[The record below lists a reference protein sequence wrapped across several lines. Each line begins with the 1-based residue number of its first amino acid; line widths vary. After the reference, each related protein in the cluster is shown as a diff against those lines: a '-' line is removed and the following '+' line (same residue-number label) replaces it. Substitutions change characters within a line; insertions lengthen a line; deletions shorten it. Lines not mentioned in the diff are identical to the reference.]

1 MASVTIEISNITKR
15 FGRYLALD
23 DVSISLAE
31 GSLVGLV
38 GPNGAGKTTLMR
50 VCAGVISG
58 GRAMAIGQDGNT
70 RPARVSALFNNRDL
84 YDHLSGYDNLK
95 LECVLQRRDTN
106 EIARLSEYLGLHA
119 FLRKKVGTY
128 SLGMRQ
134 RLAFARALVSP
145 PDLLLLDEPTIGLD
159 PSAKEEI
166 FQLLQK
172 LRCDGVAILMSSH
185 DLGDLERLA
194 DAYVLLRSG
203 KVVATADLGDP
214 TAIRGA
220 AIVRTSDARAAAA
233 LLAKSGYLVR
243 ALPDGQLEVRPE
255 ARPLKPDHIARLLV
269 GEDVALYHLTSND
282 RSLKAFITANG
293 GFGG

>member
-1 MASVTIEISNITKR
+1 MASVTIEISNITKQ

-23 DVSISLAE
+23 DVSLSLAE

-58 GRAMAIGQDGNT
+58 GQTKAIAQDGST
-70 RPARVSALFNNRDL
+70 RVARVAALFNNRDL

-95 LECVLQRRDTN
+95 LECVLQRQGADA
-106 EIARLSEYLGLHA
+106 IARLSEYLGLHS
-119 FLRKKVGTY
+119 FLHKKVGTL

-134 RLAFARALVSP
+134 RLAFARALVCP

-159 PSAKEEI
+159 PAAKEEI
-166 FQLLQK
+166 FHLLGK
-172 LRCDGVAILMSSH
+172 LRDDGVAILMSSH

-194 DAYVLLRSG
+194 DTYVLLRSG
-203 KVVATADLGDP
+203 RIIATAELGDP
-214 TAIRGA
+214 SGTRRTAI
-220 AIVRTSDARAAAA
+220 VETSDSRAAAA
-233 LLAKSGYLVR
+233 LLTNSGYLVR
-243 ALPDGQLEVRPE
+243 VLPGGQLEVSCDGL
-255 ARPLKPDHIARLLV
+255 PLKPDHVARLLV
-269 GEDVALYHLTSND
+269 CADVALYHLVSND
-282 RSLKAFITANG
+282 RSLEAFIAANG